1 MSQYHWGT
9 VDNFERRRT
18 ANADEFENFLEAKEE
33 RLQQI
38 LTESAKEK
46 NEKRYENYVIVQ
58 KYLFKILLLLQ
69 TKNKE
74 LFNNTNC

>member
-58 KYLFKILLLLQ
+58 KYLFKILLLQ